1 MVVMNGMIVVKTLRI
16 TRSIEKIRTMR
27 IIIQDKKMKA
37 MEDLMKNIGAPK

>member
-16 TRSIEKIRTMR
+16 TRSIEKMR
-27 IIIQDKKMKA
+27 IIIQYKKMKA